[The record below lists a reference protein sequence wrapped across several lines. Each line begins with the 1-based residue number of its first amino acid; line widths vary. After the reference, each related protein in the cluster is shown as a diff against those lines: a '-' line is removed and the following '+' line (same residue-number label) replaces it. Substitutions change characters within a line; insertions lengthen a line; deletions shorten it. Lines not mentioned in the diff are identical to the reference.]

1 MRSRS
6 CPARTPDAPAIP
18 RPTSTRVNRLA
29 DESGVTR
36 TGAAKSRPSSN
47 RASGR
52 KRSGQRPGVRVDR
65 IVRHEDRGGAPLPH
79 DLEPRFGS
87 TEEPPRDGAPVLEIA
102 GAAAALRS
110 LPRLQL
116 AYDLGVD
123 ADARRE
129 REPASVDPADGD
141 SSLPRAERA
150 GQDVRAAGGH
160 NAQSDAAPHAV
171 ERLVEHAVA
180 AEHPDLVAHGHARE
194 LGRVPAA
201 LRAERLLR
209 PQPSLDLR
217 DPLVRDAARVGV
229 DDERAARQ
237 MTKASGR
244 ASFRS
249 KRSRANGE
257 RSSVGVRP
265 ATSSATCS
273 PTAGACWKP
282 WPEKPVA

>member
-1 MRSRS
+1 M
-6 CPARTPDAPAIP
+6 
-18 RPTSTRVNRLA
+18 NRLA

-47 RASGR
+47 RASRR
-52 KRSGQRPGVRVDR
+52 KRSGSGPAYVIDASFATKTAAAR
-65 IVRHEDRGGAPLPH
+65 PLPD
-79 DLEPRFGS
+79 DLEPRLGS
-87 TEEPPRDGAPVLEIA
+87 AEEPSRDRPPVLKIA

-110 LPRLQL
+110 LLRLQL

-129 REPASVDPADGD
+129 EEPAAVHPADGD
-141 SSLPRAERA
+141 SALPRAEGARD
-150 GQDVRAAGGH
+150 DVRAAGGH
-160 NAQSDAAPHAV
+160 DAQRHAAPQPV
-171 ERLVEHAVA
+171 EGLVEHAVA
-180 AEHPDLVAHGHARE
+180 SEHPDLVAHGYTSE
-194 LGRVPAA
+194 LGRMPAA

-209 PQPSLDLR
+209 TQPSLDLG
-217 DPLVRDAARVGV
+217 DPLVRDAARIGI

-249 KRSRANGE
+249 KRSTANGE
-257 RSSVGVRP
+257 RSRVGVMP